1 MELPTSIIINF
12 SKTPI
17 APTPGK
23 QIIQVGSDKI
33 TPPDKADV
41 SSPMSKLAE
50 IPGKIWG
57 MAELAAEEAA
67 TNASAEMQAAIQQY
81 RDAAKAVQ
89 DKIDMVRDVIGE
101 NFPVTYP
108 DPAFPDQSNPGMEW
122 EKRMDAILRE
132 YPTFPVL
139 KILDI
144 LKAII
149 PGFTFQVPIMGLQ
162 CEGDS
167 GIDLMKLF
175 TDAEYVACLKLKI
188 GEQID
193 TYYAMLPEDLQFY
206 SDDLEMPSTETSI
219 SLKVQTFMETLMVK
233 AKDALINLYTSAIN
247 TLVSKL
253 KAIVGFPAIPAI
265 PTINTTLNDLDSL
278 IEIQYS
284 KVGTDYNDRV
294 EALEDLHI
302 TLTDYANIP
311 TIFDIRKM
319 LGLDEMEDPKT
330 QYDSHISSERII
342 ERYVQTMREFISN
355 WNIKKYM
362 QFMQDIKDKI
372 LNYAGN
378 IGLPIGNIADYLPMD
393 FSKFLE
399 TMGFPSQI
407 EIPLPTL
414 PVTPA

>member
-33 TPPDKADV
+33 TPPDKADI

-50 IPGKIWG
+50 VPGKIWG
-57 MAELAAEEAA
+57 MAELAAEQAQA
-67 TNASAEMQAAIQQY
+67 NASAEIKAAVQQY

-89 DKIDMVRDVIGE
+89 DQIDIIRDIIGE
-101 NFPVTYP
+101 NFPISYP

-132 YPTFPVL
+132 YPSFPVL

-144 LKAII
+144 LKGII
-149 PGFTFQVPIMGLQ
+149 PGFTFQFPIMGLK
-162 CEGDS
+162 CDGDS

-175 TDAEYVACLKLKI
+175 TDAQYVACLKLKI
-188 GEQID
+188 GEEID

-206 SDDLEMPSTETSI
+206 SHIPEMPSTETSI
-219 SLKVQTFMETLMVK
+219 SLKVQTFLETLMVK
-233 AKDALINLYTSAIN
+233 AKDILLNLYTSAID

-253 KAIVGFPAIPAI
+253 KAIVGFPAIPPI
-265 PTINTTLNDLDSL
+265 PTIDLTLNGIDEL
-278 IEIQYS
+278 IKTQYN
-284 KVGTDYNDRV
+284 KIG
-294 EALEDLHI
+294 
-302 TLTDYANIP
+302 
-311 TIFDIRKM
+311 TIFKDRIEAFENLKIPLIDYTGIPVIYDIRKI
-319 LGLDEMEDPKT
+319 LGLDETEDPKN
-330 QYDSHISSERII
+330 QYDGHISSERII
-342 ERYVQTMREFISN
+342 ERYTQTVREFISN

-372 LNYAGN
+372 LNFAEK
-378 IGLPIGNIADYLPMD
+378 IGLQVGNIADYLPMN

-399 TMGFPSQI
+399 VIGFPSQI

-414 PVTPA
+414 PVSPA